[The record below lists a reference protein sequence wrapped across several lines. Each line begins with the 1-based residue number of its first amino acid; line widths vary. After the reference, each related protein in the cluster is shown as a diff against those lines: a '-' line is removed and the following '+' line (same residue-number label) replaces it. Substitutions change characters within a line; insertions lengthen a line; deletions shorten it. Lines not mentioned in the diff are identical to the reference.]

1 MARVLI
7 TGCST
12 GIGRA
17 TAVELTARGH
27 EVVATA
33 RRPESLD
40 GLEVAERLA
49 LDVDDAASV
58 QAAVAAAGT
67 VDVLVNNAGWESAG
81 PVEKA
86 DLDEVRA
93 MFETNLLG
101 AARMVQAVLP
111 AMRERG
117 SGTIVNVSSVA
128 GVVAG
133 PLNGFYAASKHALEA
148 MSESLHYEVGHFGVR
163 VVIIEPGAF
172 ATAFG
177 DNARRHG
184 EDSRALRR
192 APPAVGRRVRG
203 PGRRRRP
210 RPRSRGRGHR
220 RRHRGRRS
228 APAHPRRRRRP
239 ARGRRPGRQRRRHLR
254 SHHAGDP
261 RPHLVRRRP
270 RCAA

>member
-17 TAVELTARGH
+17 TAVELAARGH

-49 LDVDDAASV
+49 LDVDDTASV
-58 QAAVAAAGT
+58 QAAVAAAGS

-117 SGTIVNVSSVA
+117 NGTIVNVSSVA

-184 EDSRALRR
+184 EDAAPYDELRAQWDAASEVLAGATAPGPEAVAVAIADAIEAD
-192 APPAVGRRVRG
+192 APPLRIPVGDDAQLVVAVR
-203 PGRRRRP
+203 
-210 RPRSRGRGHR
+210 
-220 RRHRGRRS
+220 
-228 APAHPRRRRRP
+228 AAH
-239 ARGRRPGRQRRRHLR
+239 
-254 SHHAGDP
+254 DD
-261 RPHLVRRRP
+261 
-270 RCAA
+270 AAFEATMRETLGLTW